1 MKSGKKVF
9 GIGNAE
15 YKPSRQDF
23 RGVSLAE
30 RKKIDV
36 EKVRLIRTWKKNL
49 TRVLRVGTGLDIHLD
64 TAMRELV
71 EDLQKWD
78 DEIINA
84 LPR

>member
-1 MKSGKKVF
+1 MKSGSKVF
-9 GIGNAE
+9 GIGDAE
-15 YKPSRQDF
+15 YKDSRQDF

-36 EKVRLIRTWKKNL
+36 EKVELIRTWKKNL
-49 TRVLRVGTGLDIHLD
+49 ARVLRVGTGLDIHLD

-78 DEIINA
+78 DEIT
-84 LPR
+84 R